1 MRAINGAVKSTA
13 HPAAKARSRR
23 TQGAAKTARRPGP
36 LSVSLAPEL
45 RQRIEDQARKRNLK
59 LATAARVFLAE
70 HVDELE
76 GAMALAKAEEWQRAQ
91 AWATWEKI
99 RAGDARE
106 VSWDKLKKHTH
117 RALERV
123 GAADRAS

>member
-1 MRAINGAVKSTA
+1 MKSTA
-13 HPAAKARSRR
+13 QTKAKPVPRRSAGTPR
-23 TQGAAKTARRPGP
+23 TARRSGP

-76 GAMALAKAEEWQRAQ
+76 DATDLAKAEEWQRAQ

-99 RAGDARE
+99 KAGDARE
-106 VSWDKLKKHTH
+106 VSWSELKTHTRH
-117 RALERV
+117 AFERV
-123 GAADRAS
+123 EAADRAS